1 LDEDFESKPIKKR
14 GKTTIQQ
21 STTIKISSQIT
32 NNYMTIPTSP
42 EPYITRKLNNMDKAK
57 ILKKECDNW
66 TRLYHK
72 TLKELEAMINVQKQ
86 V

>member
-1 LDEDFESKPIKKR
+1 MDEDFESKPIKKR